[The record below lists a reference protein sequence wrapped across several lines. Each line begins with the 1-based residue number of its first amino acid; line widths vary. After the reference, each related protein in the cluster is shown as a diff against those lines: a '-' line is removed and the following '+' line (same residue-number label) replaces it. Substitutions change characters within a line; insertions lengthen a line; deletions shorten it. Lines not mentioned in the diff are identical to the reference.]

1 MAKLLEPAFYP
12 DITSR
17 LSRLKEILAREAPG
31 DQTQDIRRSNKVY
44 GGADSVRTEELSSQ
58 PVDWDDSGP
67 GPGEPWDAWDDEV
80 LF

>member
-17 LSRLKEILAREAPG
+17 LSRLKEILASEAPG
-31 DQTQDIRRSNKVY
+31 DQTQDIRRSKKVS

-58 PVDWDDSGP
+58 PVDWDLQ
-67 GPGEPWDAWDDEV
+67 PGEPWDAWDDEE

>member
-17 LSRLKEILAREAPG
+17 LSRLKEILASEALG
-31 DQTQDIRRSNKVY
+31 DQTQDIRRNKKVY

-58 PVDWDDSGP
+58 PVDWDDWDLQ
-67 GPGEPWDAWDDEV
+67 PGEPWDAWDDEM
-80 LF
+80 F